1 MSIRISIFYTLPV
14 FLLTFLPSLF
24 SQTNSIDSLISVYKN
39 DNQDIYQ
46 FLDSEP
52 KLVTAKEH
60 RPPYG
65 SDGDY
70 ISKPSYEDIF
80 DEIYN
85 LMRESDPHRF
95 KKLS

>member
-1 MSIRISIFYTLPV
+1 MNL
-14 FLLTFLPSLF
+14 
-24 SQTNSIDSLISVYKN
+24 
-39 DNQDIYQ
+39 
-46 FLDSEP
+46 

-70 ISKPSYEDIF
+70 TSKPSFEDIF

-85 LMRESDPHRF
+85 LMRESDPNRF